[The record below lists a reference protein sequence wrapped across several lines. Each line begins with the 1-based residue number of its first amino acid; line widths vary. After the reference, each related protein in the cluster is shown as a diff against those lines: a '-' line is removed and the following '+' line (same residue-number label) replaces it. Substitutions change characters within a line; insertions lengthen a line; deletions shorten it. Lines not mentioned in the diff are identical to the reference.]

1 MKAWNEPSEFA
12 LTASPAEILCSPN
25 NDPASGGIGPEFA
38 RRLLRWY
45 RRHKRD
51 LPWRRTSDPYA
62 IWVSEVMLQQ
72 TTVNAVI
79 PRYDEWLA
87 LFPDVRAL
95 ARAPLQKILKAW
107 QGLGYYQRARNMSA
121 AAKIIV
127 ARHGGRLPGDA
138 EALRGLPG
146 FGAYTTAAVLSIAFG
161 RRAPLVDANIR
172 RVLMR
177 VFGIH
182 GEAQTRHDRAWLER
196 LSPLLPARR
205 PGDFNQALMELGAL
219 VCRSKNPVCLRCP
232 IETKCAAFAAGE
244 QEIIPSPR
252 ERLTRRI
259 TAVVGVIM
267 KNGRVLIQRRPE
279 TGLLG
284 GLWEF
289 PGGKVKRGET
299 LRAALVREL
308 GEELGAVPTSS
319 LPLMT
324 VNHSYT
330 QFRVTLHAYRCT
342 LAADPKR
349 DPENRRWVRLSAL
362 RAYPFPSGSAKI
374 VERLLANAGSPS
386 PSTSGGR

>member
-1 MKAWNEPSEFA
+1 MPS
-12 LTASPAEILCSPN
+12 LRKKIPVRPSSP
-25 NDPASGGIGPEFA
+25 GGIGPDFA

-51 LPWRRTSDPYA
+51 LPWRRTTDPYA
-62 IWVSEVMLQQ
+62 VWVSEVMLQQ

-79 PRYDEWLA
+79 PYYEKWLA
-87 LFPDVRAL
+87 LFPDARAL
-95 ARAPLQKILKAW
+95 ARAPLQKVLKAW
-107 QGLGYYQRARNMSA
+107 QGLGYYRRARNMSA

-138 EALRGLPG
+138 EALRDLPG
-146 FGAYTTAAVLSIAFG
+146 FGAYTTAAVLSVAFG
-161 RRAPLVDANIR
+161 RRTPLVDANVR

-182 GEAQTRHDRAWLER
+182 GEAQTRQDRAWLER
-196 LSPLLPARR
+196 LKPLVPARR

-219 VCRSKNPVCLRCP
+219 VCRPKNPVCLRCP
-232 IETKCAAFAAGE
+232 IEADCAAFAAGE

-267 KNGRVLIQRRPE
+267 ENGRVLIQRRPE

-299 LRAALVREL
+299 LRAALAREL
-308 GEELGAVPTSS
+308 REELGAAPTWS

-324 VNHSYT
+324 VDHSYT
-330 QFRVTLHAYRCT
+330 QFRVTLHAFRCA
-342 LAADPKR
+342 LAAEPKR
-349 DPENRRWVRLSAL
+349 DPKNRRWVRLSAL

-374 VERLLANAGSPS
+374 VERLLTDAGSPA
-386 PSTSGGR
+386 PPASGGR